1 MLSIKE
7 DMKSLQNGKCEK
19 FPRTPVDSFL
29 ESLRFAKAKPHIP
42 KGACLLDIGAGD
54 GAFLRHLNGHIH
66 IGVGIDANLTQSAEF
81 EDYHL
86 VKGYFPDDFDTN
98 KTFDVITMLAT
109 VEHIPMGMLP
119 KVVDMCWDYLK
130 PSGQVVITVPHPR
143 MDGLLDFLKTCRIVE
158 GFSMHQHYGF
168 DPECLPD
175 IFNRWQLVQRERWG
189 FGCNNLFLFGKR

>member
-7 DMKSLQNGKCEK
+7 DMKSLQKGKCEK

-42 KGACLLDIGAGD
+42 KGACLLGIGTGD
-54 GAFLRHLNGHIH
+54 GAFLRHLNGHFH
-66 IGVGIDANLTQSAEF
+66 IGVGIDANLTESVEF
-81 EDYHL
+81 ADYHL
-86 VKGYFPDDFDTN
+86 VKGYFPHDFDTN

-119 KVVDMCWDYLK
+119 KVVDMCWDYFK
-130 PSGQVVITVPHPR
+130 PGGHVIITVPHPR
-143 MDGLLDFLKTCRIVE
+143 MDGLLDFLKKTRIVE
-158 GFSMHQHYGF
+158 GFSMHEHYGF

-175 IFNRWQLVQRERWG
+175 VLTVG
-189 FGCNNLFLFGKR
+189 NLSKLSEI